1 MKLQV
6 YRNAYKVDSHKV
18 VSFVNYEVF
27 LNAWY
32 IIHSVLKADFYGFNQ
47 NFAQEMHASHHGN

>member
-1 MKLQV
+1 M
-6 YRNAYKVDSHKV
+6 VDSHKV

-32 IIHSVLKADFYGFNQ
+32 IDHSVLKTNFYRFNQ
-47 NFAQEMHASHHGN
+47 NSA